1 MRRNVTPSSFL
12 AVHFSTTM
20 RFVVLRV
27 DEDAAAFSSVG
38 SGRICQ
44 ACCFHFVYAALLELL
59 PLSEHTAHKLGVTSY
74 FFLFS
79 NLTPLRCTMYAIF
92 SSQQPLL
99 LHIGGS
105 SEPNCQSCCV
115 AVCCCCLRFIQTIK
129 HTGTEVIASL
139 FHQAFTHTHTL
150 SLSRRRNTEKSSTK
164 ETLNTLFFCSAF

>member
-1 MRRNVTPSSFL
+1 MRGNVTPSSFL

-79 NLTPLRCTMYAIF
+79 NSTPLPLYNVCYI
-92 SSQQPLL
+92 QQPAASPPPHRQRFQRTELSKLLCSRVLL
-99 LHIGGS
+99 LPSI
-105 SEPNCQSCCV
+105 
-115 AVCCCCLRFIQTIK
+115 
-129 HTGTEVIASL
+129 HT
-139 FHQAFTHTHTL
+139 
-150 SLSRRRNTEKSSTK
+150 ND
-164 ETLNTLFFCSAF
+164 